1 MQYNQP
7 MLKNISWKV
16 WPSAFYFLYYGAGAA
31 LFPYQALYFDSLG
44 LTGSQTGL
52 LLSIG
57 PLIGLVASPFWT
69 GLADARQR
77 HLSILILS
85 MLVTT
90 VSVALVP
97 IADRFAVLVGLYA
110 VQAFF
115 LAPAIALVDSATM
128 TMLGGARDMYGRI
141 RLWGA
146 LGWGLVAP
154 AAGWLLQ
161 LLGLQWAFWLYAS
174 MLAFN
179 LLVVGRLRFS
189 GSDSLHS
196 FSSGLRA
203 LLTDRRWIVFLFSVF
218 IAGIGLAAANNYLF
232 VLMSSLGAGET
243 LMGFSLTIS
252 IISEVPVMFFGNR
265 LLGRFGARGLLKVAL
280 LFTAL
285 RSVLFYFAGSPAAI
299 LAIQLMH
306 GFTFPALWLAAV
318 KYAADNAPPGLGATA
333 QGLLGAVMWGV
344 GASVGGLLGGILMEW
359 VGAAAMYGILGLLML
374 TGLGAFMLFE
384 RGQPASVTNSL

>member
-1 MQYNQP
+1 MQYNQH

-77 HLSILILS
+77 HLNILTVS

-90 VSVALVP
+90 VSVALIP
-97 IADRFAVLVGLYA
+97 LSDRFAVLLGLYA

-115 LAPAIALVDSATM
+115 VAPGIALVDSATM

-161 LLGLQWAFWLYAS
+161 TLGLRWAFWLYAAL
-174 MLAFN
+174 LAFN
-179 LLVVGRLRFS
+179 LLVVGRLRF
-189 GSDSLHS
+189 GSVESRHS
-196 FSSGLRA
+196 FSSGLRT
-203 LLTDRRWIVFLFSVF
+203 LFTDRRWIAFLAAVF
-218 IAGIGLAAANNYLF
+218 IAGIGLAAVNNYLF
-232 VLMSSLGAGET
+232 ILMSSLGAGET
-243 LMGFSLTIS
+243 LMGVSLTIS
-252 IISEVPVMFFGNR
+252 VISEVPVMFFGNR
-265 LLGRFGARGLLKVAL
+265 LLGRLGARGLLYLAMLV
-280 LFTAL
+280 TGL
-285 RSVLFYFAGSPAAI
+285 RSVLFFFAGSPVFI
-299 LAIQLMH
+299 IVIQLTH
-306 GFTFPALWLAAV
+306 GFTFPALWLAGV
-318 KYAADNAPPGLGATA
+318 KYAADNAPPGLSATA
-333 QGLLGAVMWGV
+333 QGLLGAMMWGV
-344 GASVGGLLGGILMEW
+344 GASVGGLLGGVLIEW
-359 VGAAAMYGILGLLML
+359 VGPAAMFGVTGLLVL
-374 TGLGAFMLFE
+374 AGLGIFLMVDRIL
-384 RGQPASVTNSL
+384 PAPATDSL